1 MRLPDPRSQQWLFLQ
16 ELLGTRLAFGFNSPA
31 SFLAP
36 FAITGARAGPKAV
49 QGTVSALWKLAA
61 DRGPGTQG
69 SSGDP
74 HWGRSFQLLA
84 GYWQAV
90 CGFFTEGARFDL
102 PLMRGVLEA
111 MTVGSR

>member
-1 MRLPDPRSQQWLFLQ
+1 MMRLPDPRSQQRLFLQ

-61 DRGPGTQG
+61 DGAQEHGVPVGT
-69 SSGDP
+69 P
-74 HWGRSFQLLA
+74 I
-84 GYWQAV
+84 
-90 CGFFTEGARFDL
+90 GAE
-102 PLMRGVLEA
+102 V
-111 MTVGSR
+111 SNY